1 MGYSTYQLVQ
11 DFSHQQMREV
21 NGMAKVQQEHQHDQ
35 NHRHFIFGSKTTCAS
50 NSSPTNVFQ
59 REKLGTLGRVP
70 EIYTNIYHLY
80 IDYVMVDDFHEIIHT
95 KTNMSATYLANHYQR
110 LGDENKIKIL
120 TRPVAKELRVKI
132 LRCALYQPD
141 KVRQSLCGK
150 HEEPIFSNF
159 AKIYTISTL
168 CIQKREYLICVYLDK
183 PKCI

>member
-80 IDYVMVDDFHEIIHT
+80 MDYVMVDDISHNHPYK
-95 KTNMSATYLANHYQR
+95 KT
-110 LGDENKIKIL
+110 
-120 TRPVAKELRVKI
+120 
-132 LRCALYQPD
+132 CQP
-141 KVRQSLCGK
+141 
-150 HEEPIFSNF
+150 PIW
-159 AKIYTISTL
+159 
-168 CIQKREYLICVYLDK
+168 
-183 PKCI
+183 